1 MTENHLTLL
10 ERHQAMQD
18 QLASHPN
25 ALKTETVLEFL
36 AEARAAGATIGD
48 IRQREQLRAIL
59 RHWGG
64 IIHDRSGDYPAI
76 QLAPFEGQPI
86 SELPSEVNVI
96 EPPSGRWQRYFI
108 GAAIFLALI
117 AIVLIALSLLGL
129 QVGDIFSP
137 ITDTLNGGSEEGSVT
152 PPTEIVAEV
161 ETVVITATP
170 PSVTTS
176 PTTTNEEAS
185 GGGDDSDGD
194 GLTDEE
200 EADLGTN
207 PFAEDSDGDGLWD
220 IDELNLGTD
229 PLNFD
234 SDGDGLWDGVDV
246 DPGQP
251 PTSTPTP
258 LPTATATATP
268 LPPTATATPQTAVP
282 HTVLAGETLEAIA
295 EQYGVPVAQIAELN
309 GLSLQERVQEGQE
322 LFIPLNP
329 GFIVPELVIK
339 LTIVNLRSGPGIEYN
354 IIAYPKRGTFAT
366 ILGQTI
372 DPTWYLVELQDGSG
386 TRGWL
391 SAAVV
396 RLLYPTRP
404 ETIPLVATVPPTP
417 GS

>member
-1 MTENHLTLL
+1 
-10 ERHQAMQD
+10 MQE
-18 QLASHPN
+18 QLAGHPN
-25 ALKTETVLEFL
+25 ALKTETVLKFL
-36 AEARAAGATIGD
+36 TEARATGATVGD
-48 IRQREQLRAIL
+48 VRQREQLRAIL

-64 IIHDRSGDYPAI
+64 IIYDRSGDYPAI
-76 QLAPFEGQPI
+76 QLAPFEGQSI
-86 SELPSEVNVI
+86 SELPSEVEVFD
-96 EPPSGRWQRYFI
+96 PPPRRWPRFFV

-117 AIVLIALSLLGL
+117 AVVMIALSLLGY
-129 QVGDIFSP
+129 QVGAIFSS
-137 ITDTLNGGSEEGSVT
+137 ITNTLDGGSAEGIVT
-152 PPTEIVAEV
+152 PPTEIVAEA

-170 PSVTTS
+170 LPSATTS
-176 PTTTNEEAS
+176 PTAANVDAS
-185 GGGDDSDGD
+185 GDDDDSDGD

-220 IDELNLGTD
+220 IDELNFGTD

-234 SDGDGLWDGVDV
+234 SDGDGLSDGVDG
-246 DPGQP
+246 DPGRP
-251 PTSTPTP
+251 PTFTPTP
-258 LPTATATATP
+258 LPTATP

-282 HTVLAGETLEAIA
+282 HTVQAGETLEAIA
-295 EQYGVPVAQIAELN
+295 EQYGVSATQIAELN
-309 GLSLQERVQEGQE
+309 GLSLQERLQEGQE

-329 GFIVPELVIK
+329 GFIVPEMVIK
-339 LTIVNLRSGPGIEYN
+339 LTIVNLRSGPGIEYT

-366 ILGQTI
+366 ILGQTA

-404 ETIPLVATVPPTP
+404 ETIPLAVTVPPTP